1 MACVS
6 VCPPL
11 AVLVDQSNQEW
22 HEKAAGTFTKIEAGT
37 VNPHSGH

>member
-11 AVLVDQSNQEW
+11 AVGVDQGLQEW
-22 HEKAAGTFTKIEAGT
+22 HEKAAGSFVKMEAGT
-37 VNPHSGH
+37 ANPHSHD